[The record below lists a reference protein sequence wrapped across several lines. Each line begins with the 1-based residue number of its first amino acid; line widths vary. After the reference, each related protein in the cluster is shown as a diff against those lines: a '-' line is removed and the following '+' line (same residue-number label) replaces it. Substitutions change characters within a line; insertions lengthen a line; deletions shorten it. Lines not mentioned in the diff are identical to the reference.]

1 MGARTRLIRYRK
13 RQALDASPNSTNA
26 LRERFPPDAVD
37 CSTPTDHDIPKQSMK
52 TPTSILALGA
62 ALLLSIGHS
71 GVQASTWPFEP
82 GEMEV
87 VGEIQHEYAR
97 RSDTLMDIARWLGM
111 GYREIR
117 RANPDVDLWIPGE
130 GTRVL
135 IPSQFV
141 LPEGP
146 RQGLI
151 VNRAEKRLYYFHAD
165 TDNGGPVVTT
175 YPIGIGKAGRETPIG
190 RATVTQRLENPAW
203 YPTEG
208 VRADYRS
215 RGIDLP
221 RMVPPGPDNPLG
233 RYALIL
239 DMDGYLIHG
248 THRPD
253 GVGMRVSQGCVR
265 LYPEHIERLVFDV
278 PIGTPVAM
286 VDQPVKAGFRDGKLF
301 LEIHPGHDDSV
312 PEMAEV
318 REVVER
324 AWQRNLERLDGTVD
338 WQGVEEAWR
347 NADGVPRV
355 ITTRSGSS

>member
-1 MGARTRLIRYRK
+1 MK
-13 RQALDASPNSTNA
+13 
-26 LRERFPPDAVD
+26 
-37 CSTPTDHDIPKQSMK
+37 PT
-52 TPTSILALGA
+52 TSILTLGA
-62 ALLLSIGHS
+62 ALLLS
-71 GVQASTWPFEP
+71 ASFSDARANTWPFEP
-82 GEMEV
+82 ADMEV
-87 VGEIQHEYAR
+87 VGEIQHEHAR

-146 RQGLI
+146 REGLV

-165 TDNGGPVVTT
+165 ADNGRPAVTT
-175 YPIGIGKAGRETPIG
+175 YPIGIGKAGRETPVG
-190 RATVTQRLENPAW
+190 NATVTQRLENPAW

-208 VRADYRS
+208 VRADYRA
-215 RGIDLP
+215 RGIELP
-221 RMVPPGPDNPLG
+221 RMVPPGPENPLG

-286 VDQPVKAGFRDGKLF
+286 VDQPVKAGYRDGKLY

-312 PEMAEV
+312 PDMSEV
-318 REVVER
+318 RAVVER
-324 AWQRNLERLDGTVD
+324 AWQRNRERLDQGVD
-338 WQGVEEAWR
+338 WRLVEEAWE

-355 ITTRSGSS
+355 ISAPSRS

>member
-1 MGARTRLIRYRK
+1 MK
-13 RQALDASPNSTNA
+13 SPTKF
-26 LRERFPPDAVD
+26 LFP
-37 CSTPTDHDIPKQSMK
+37 I
-52 TPTSILALGA
+52 A
-62 ALLLSIGHS
+62 ALVLLIGAPS
-71 GVQASTWPFEP
+71 AQANTLSFDP
-82 GEMEV
+82 GETEV
-87 VGEIQHEYAR
+87 VGKIQHEHAR

-146 RQGLI
+146 REGLI
-151 VNRAEKRLYYFHAD
+151 VNRAEKRLYYFH
-165 TDNGGPVVTT
+165 TDVDSGELAVTT

-190 RATVTQRLENPAW
+190 EATVIQRLENPAW
-203 YPTEG
+203 YPTDG
-208 VRADYRS
+208 VRADYRT
-215 RGIDLP
+215 RGIELP
-221 RMVPPGPDNPLG
+221 RMVPPGPENPLG

-239 DMDGYLIHG
+239 DMNGYLIHG

-286 VDQPVKAGFRDGKLF
+286 VDQPVKAGFRDGRLF

-318 REVVER
+318 RKVVER
-324 AWQRNLERLDGTVD
+324 AWQRNRDRLDEAVD
-338 WQGVEEAWR
+338 WQLVEEAWR
-347 NADGVPRV
+347 NADGVPR
-355 ITTRSGSS
+355 IISAPSSS

>member
-1 MGARTRLIRYRK
+1 MN
-13 RQALDASPNSTNA
+13 SPNS
-26 LRERFPPDAVD
+26 L
-37 CSTPTDHDIPKQSMK
+37 
-52 TPTSILALGA
+52 LAFTA
-62 ALLLSIGHS
+62 ALLLSIG
-71 GVQASTWPFEP
+71 VPAAQATTWPFDP
-82 GEMEV
+82 AAMEV
-87 VGEIQHEYAR
+87 VGETQYEHAR
-97 RSDTLMDIARWLGM
+97 RSDTLMDIARWLSM

-135 IPSQFV
+135 IPSKFV

-146 RQGLI
+146 REGLV
-151 VNRAEKRLYYFHAD
+151 VNRAEKRLYYFHTNDSGQPA
-165 TDNGGPVVTT
+165 VTT
-175 YPIGIGKAGRETPIG
+175 FPIGIGKAGRETPVG
-190 RATVTQRLENPAW
+190 NATVIQRLENPAW

-215 RGIDLP
+215 RGVELP
-221 RMVPPGPDNPLG
+221 RVIPPGPDNPLG

-239 DMDGYLIHG
+239 DLDGYLIHG

-286 VDQPVKAGFRDGKLF
+286 VDQPVKAGFRDGQLF

-312 PEMAEV
+312 PDMAEV
-318 REVVER
+318 RAVVER
-324 AWQRNLERLDGTVD
+324 AWQRNRERLDSAVD
-338 WQGVEEAWR
+338 WELVEDAWH

-355 ITTRSGSS
+355 ISAPSRS